1 MLDEII
7 DNVGIENIVKE
18 LKENDIKGLMFRI
31 PLDRA
36 FDKDR
41 DYIDNTAPNNE
52 NINPTNQALYDWFK
66 ERKFYC
72 DYISSNKAVISERK
86 YMFPKATQSNQAN
99 AIILNTSTIKKKNED
114 KNYGFSNFEM
124 LKTTV
129 KEQCSA
135 CTEDDK
141 FKYYEKALNQVSEI
155 VDDKNVKVIIILDV
169 KLEEI
174 KERCNEYLGRK
185 LFNNIVTKEFG
196 IFATSNSKKPHL
208 IPKTNKLNNSAFS
221 CNEDKAIELNYLN
234 KYLQTKPEK
243 TTTSIG
249 GNITYELT
257 IDNKSKVIDKYDQIP
272 YKSKDI
278 FEKRN
283 LFIKDYVIDNNE
295 KFYNKINKLTEFNKH
310 FIKLYEKF
318 YLNLNNHSVSRFI
331 NNYDKII
338 NHMYNLVFININ
350 DSNKEPDQINMINN
364 MIDFNIATYDYF
376 FEKTLKGDIESMNN
390 IISNKVINL
399 KENKQY
405 NIENDNEFSEILG
418 YLASYVMD
426 KSTSARASI
435 KLKNECKYV
444 KDINKFM
451 YILDNKVDKYANKLY
466 GIRFNYI
473 YSAVK
478 GYIRDNDKIEFNKIF
493 FDSGLYDFN
502 NIFYIKN
509 NKEVEGE
516 DCNE

>member
-1 MLDEII
+1 MLNEMMDII
-7 DNVGIENIVKE
+7 GMDNIINT
-18 LKENDIKGLMFRI
+18 LKENDIEGLMFRI
-31 PLDRA
+31 PLDSA

-72 DYISSNKAVISERK
+72 DYISSNKAVISDRK
-86 YMFPKATQSNQAN
+86 YKFKKRTMSNQSN
-99 AIILNTSTIKKKNED
+99 AIIFNTKPADKKYKMSNIEILQTI
-114 KNYGFSNFEM
+114 
-124 LKTTV
+124 V
-129 KEQCSA
+129 KEHCVS
-135 CTEDDK
+135 CGEYEK
-141 FKYYEKALNQVSEI
+141 IKYYEKAIQLISEI
-155 VDDKNVKVIIILDV
+155 VDDKNVKVV
-169 KLEEI
+169 MMLENIELAEI
-174 KERCNEYLGRK
+174 KERCNKYIEANRFDDIK
-185 LFNNIVTKEFG
+185 TKKFSSFANHNI
-196 IFATSNSKKPHL
+196 KKPYL
-208 IPKTNKLNNSAFS
+208 FQKTNNLNKLAFY
-221 CNEDKAIELNYLN
+221 CKNKEEADNLNYLN
-234 KYLQTKPEK
+234 RYLQLQRPK
-243 TTTSIG
+243 TTIYFD
-249 GNITYELT
+249 NITYKTVKESSGFK
-257 IDNKSKVIDKYDQIP
+257 IDEFDQIP

-405 NIENDNEFSEILG
+405 DIENDNEFSEILG

-426 KSTSARASI
+426 KSISARASI
-435 KLKNECKYV
+435 KLKNECKYI

-478 GYIRDNDKIEFNKIF
+478 CYIRDNDKIEFNKIF

-502 NIFYIKN
+502 NVFYVKN